1 MTPRP
6 VAQYLAP
13 FDAPARPQLV
23 EDGRVA
29 WEDRPVPPV
38 SAEEDSSLMAQSARA
53 DAYGEGLAAGR
64 HALEQA
70 LGVERL
76 AFAERLASERAVWAD
91 EEGARLAEAL
101 RAALASIETS
111 IAASVARILRPFISA
126 ALRDKAVAELTDAI
140 VLMLRGGDRAMF
152 EISGAPDLIAALR
165 GRLAGAT
172 AAIAFTPNSSADVRI
187 VADQTFIESRIEAWV
202 QRIEARVEAASP

>member
-13 FDAPARPQLV
+13 FDAPARPELV
-23 EDGRVA
+23 DDGRVA
-29 WEDRPVPPV
+29 REDQLVPAA
-38 SAEEDSSLMAQSARA
+38 SAQEDLAMMARSACA
-53 DAYGEGLAAGR
+53 DAYAEGLAAGGR
-64 HALEQA
+64 ALEQA
-70 LGVERL
+70 LGAERH
-76 AFAERLASERAVWAD
+76 AFAERLASERASWAE

-111 IAASVARILRPFISA
+111 IAASVARILRPFIGA
-126 ALRDKAVAELTDAI
+126 ALRDKAVDELADAI
-140 VLMLRGGDRAMF
+140 RLMLRGGDQAVF
-152 EISGAPDLIAALR
+152 EVSGAPDLIAALR

-187 VADQTFIESRIEAWV
+187 VTDQTIIESRIEAWV
-202 QRIEARVEAASP
+202 RRIEARAEAS